1 MEEQWKSKA
10 ERMVSRAEAVLQR
23 KVDEA
28 LEEAQELK
36 GKNAELLKKVSCG
49 PPSGRQTLGDSSP
62 SLCSCHLVTTKGR
75 WRRWSNRWACWV
87 GRCQS
92 WSCSWQQPGRRQQTH

>member
-1 MEEQWKSKA
+1 MAEQIAQAEQEMEEQWKSKA

-28 LEEAQELK
+28 LEEAQELT

-49 PPSGRQTLGDSSP
+49 PPLGDRRSVTP
-62 SLCSCHLVTTKGR
+62 PPLCAAVI
-75 WRRWSNRWACWV
+75 W
-87 GRCQS
+87 
-92 WSCSWQQPGRRQQTH
+92 